1 VSPPEVDVEA
11 VMAELRSEMHARL
24 RGELL
29 RRGASPQ
36 LDDPAIY
43 AQVDRILSEA
53 ADRAEPGALLLPEL
67 LGDPAEWRLEP
78 TLMIRS
84 HRGRLAAAIIAG
96 VKRRVLLPG
105 LRWLF
110 EYSQSN
116 FLRQQRVNHVLF
128 ACVQQLAIENA
139 ALRRDLEHRDA
150 SAPPTP

>member
-1 VSPPEVDVEA
+1 M
-11 VMAELRSEMHARL
+11 MAELRDEMHARL

-29 RRGASPQ
+29 RRGASPA
-36 LDDPAIY
+36 LEDAPLY

-53 ADRAEPGALLLPEL
+53 TERADPGALLLPEL

-84 HRGRLAAAIIAG
+84 HRGRFAAAVIAG
-96 VKRRVLLPG
+96 VKRRLLLPA

-139 ALRRDLEHRDA
+139 ALRRDLEGRGGDGPH
-150 SAPPTP
+150 TP

>member
-1 VSPPEVDVEA
+1 
-11 VMAELRSEMHARL
+11 MAELREEMHARL

-29 RRGASPQ
+29 RRGASPA
-36 LDDPAIY
+36 LEDPVVY

-53 ADRAEPGALLLPEL
+53 ADRAKPGALLLPEL

-96 VKRRVLLPG
+96 VKRRLLLPG

-139 ALRRDLEHRDA
+139 SLRRDLERRDA
-150 SAPPTP
+150 GVPPHTP